1 MSRCVKRSISRI
13 TVGLIAVTLVF
24 GLAVLMVLKQ
34 YDATVI
40 TSVVT
45 GTCLAAAELAR
56 RLQEPTSAPS
66 EPDHAPEERS

>member
-1 MSRCVKRSISRI
+1 MSRIIAS
-13 TVGLIAVTLVF
+13 LIAVTLVF

-56 RLQEPTSAPS
+56 RLQEPVSASS
-66 EPDHAPEERS
+66 EPGHTPKERS